1 MPKATPA
8 ARPTAAPANPARSG
22 PPPRGVKATR
32 VSLLLF
38 ATLLLVGL
46 ALYGVQGIL
55 QRALS
60 APNPTTLAERVCSD
74 FETQNYTD
82 LADQVDP
89 APTASA
95 TEPFSA
101 AALRTQLIA
110 LDRIQGQVTRC
121 DAGQIALS
129 GSTGDQAQT
138 LLTIQRQRL
147 SASGTVLLV
156 MRRGADGAWKV
167 SRETGLTPGL

>member
-8 ARPTAAPANPARSG
+8 ARPAAAPAKLARSEAH
-22 PPPRGVKATR
+22 PRGVKATR

-46 ALYGVQGIL
+46 ALYGAQGIL

-60 APNPTTLAERVCSD
+60 APSPTTLAERVCSD

-89 APTASA
+89 TPTASV

-121 DAGQIALS
+121 DAGQIASS

>member
-1 MPKATPA
+1 M
-8 ARPTAAPANPARSG
+8 RIG
-22 PPPRGVKATR
+22 P
-32 VSLLLF
+32 VSLLVDEIESPIGRIVIAARDDRLCALEF
-38 ATLLLVGL
+38 GRARLGRVL
-46 ALYGVQGIL
+46 AVRYGRTRTV
-55 QRALS
+55 RTR
-60 APNPTTLAERVCSD
+60 NP
-74 FETQNYTD
+74 FG
-82 LADQVDP
+82 
-89 APTASA
+89 
-95 TEPFSA
+95 FSA
-101 AALRTQLIA
+101 RIRAYLAGDLIA

-121 DAGQIALS
+121 DAGQIASS